1 MDSGTIAAIVALFV
15 AAIALLV
22 AFAQVAQQYIAT
34 ADLIRKCDSTVYGP
48 LPGKGRRVWKWRQ
61 MRFKVFYAS
70 PHISL
75 TVELWPGMYRASCGG
90 SDIGNLLPA
99 RDCSDSVNLDP
110 EPGQAS
116 WAVFYGVVQQS
127 CYRDLCYQMLA
138 GDADLCPSD
147 LPVIP
152 IQVSLRDIIVMAFM
166 NGMAVTYA
174 CQYPTKVISMQGPP
188 GALSSAEHPILGTI
202 IHFAAHRITGNY
214 GVTLNGKINP
224 GWMHRLVAGCRVAG
238 KDFTPFERDH
248 IEKLRRT
255 LDEKNNSESRN
266 PTTNLGLPAPA

>member
-75 TVELWPGMYRASCGG
+75 TAELWPEMYRASCGG
-90 SDIGNLLPA
+90 SDRSRDLLSA
-99 RDCSDSVNLDP
+99 RDCSDPTNLEP

-116 WAVFYGVVQQS
+116 WAIFYSVVERS
-127 CYRDLCYQMLA
+127 CYRDLRHQMLA
-138 GDADLCPSD
+138 EDADLCPSD
-147 LPVIP
+147 LPV
-152 IQVSLRDIIVMAFM
+152 
-166 NGMAVTYA
+166 
-174 CQYPTKVISMQGPP
+174 
-188 GALSSAEHPILGTI
+188 
-202 IHFAAHRITGNY
+202 
-214 GVTLNGKINP
+214 
-224 GWMHRLVAGCRVAG
+224 
-238 KDFTPFERDH
+238 
-248 IEKLRRT
+248 
-255 LDEKNNSESRN
+255 
-266 PTTNLGLPAPA
+266 